1 MLKRELIRIL
11 ALMLLGLVL
20 GTLLG
25 VPPGLERFLG
35 APLYVVG
42 IFYAGRTFL
51 GLLGRLLS
59 TYAHYQMMSLMFH
72 SLSAALLCLVLLALG
87 LAAVCTIGW
96 LFGLVRCA
104 AALISAAQL
113 DRSLRESPEEWSFR

>member
-25 VPPGLERFLG
+25 VPPGLERLLG

-51 GLLGRLLS
+51 SLLGRLLG
-59 TYAHYQMMSLMFH
+59 TYAQYQMMSLMFR
-72 SLSAALLCLVLLALG
+72 SLPAALLCLVLLALG
-87 LAAVCTIGW
+87 LALVCTVGW
-96 LFGLVRCA
+96 FLGLIRCA

-113 DRSLRESPEEWSFR
+113 DRSLRDSLEEWNFH

>member
-1 MLKRELIRIL
+1 MLKRELIRIM
-11 ALMLLGLVL
+11 ALLLLGLVL

-25 VPPGLERFLG
+25 VPSGLERFLG

-51 GLLGRLLS
+51 SLLGRLLGI
-59 TYAHYQMMSLMFH
+59 YAQYQMMSLMFR
-72 SLSAALLCLVLLALG
+72 SLPAALLCLVLLALG
-87 LAAVCTIGW
+87 LALVCTVGW
-96 LFGLVRCA
+96 FLGLFRCA

-113 DRSLRESPEEWSFR
+113 DRSLRDSPDEWNFH